1 MSGCICC
8 TPIQVSIKP
17 IPIGLRHGRILKNQ
31 FRSRNTCSVGVR
43 ASMVDSTESSSNFA
57 KRMERAWLI
66 SQVRFGARVFHFNFL
81 FGMMKRMVEGEDGR
95 KR

>member
-1 MSGCICC
+1 
-8 TPIQVSIKP
+8 
-17 IPIGLRHGRILKNQ
+17 
-31 FRSRNTCSVGVR
+31 
-43 ASMVDSTESSSNFA
+43 MVDSTESSSNFA

-95 KR
+95 KRK